1 MGWLVKTPRKP
12 VTIGRRRANANMV
25 TNVAFPT
32 LEKEAV
38 RNRRAEAKAEK
49 AAEVEAVRVREVRVP
64 ALSPVPDDLAVGAE
78 AVPAAQGVAGGQARN
93 HQKVIV
99 LLRVPKEEPRDS
111 VETQQQKLFA
121 VHTSRTNASPR
132 SVHTSTTDH
141 AGSLRKGI
149 ARKAKT
155 VNFNTSMNLALPH
168 GALQIE
174 SRPTRKG
181 RKARKTAKR
190 EIDRTRPL
198 AEEGAQTRR
207 IKRIR
212 RKTIRN
218 PLQAHHG
225 EAEAR
230 KTKRKKIK
238 RRLRSLLLC
247 LCWSI

>member
-1 MGWLVKTPRKP
+1 
-12 VTIGRRRANANMV
+12 MV
-25 TNVAFPT
+25 TNVASPT

-49 AAEVEAVRVREVRVP
+49 AAEVGAVRVREVRVP
-64 ALSPVPDDLAVGAE
+64 ALNPVPDGLAVEAG

-93 HQKVIV
+93 HQEVLV
-99 LLRVPKEEPRDS
+99 LLRVLKEEPRDS
-111 VETQQQKLFA
+111 VETQRQRLFA

-132 SVHTSTTDH
+132 SVPTSTMDH

-207 IKRIR
+207 IKRKR
-212 RKTIRN
+212 RKRN

-247 LCWSI
+247 LCWST

>member
-1 MGWLVKTPRKP
+1 
-12 VTIGRRRANANMV
+12 MV
-25 TNVAFPT
+25 TSVAFPT

-38 RNRRAEAKAEK
+38 RNQRAEAKAEK
-49 AAEVEAVRVREVRVP
+49 AAEAEAVRAREVRVP

-93 HQKVIV
+93 HQEVIV

-111 VETQQQKLFA
+111 VETQQQRLFA

-155 VNFNTSMNLALPH
+155 VSSNTSMHLALPR
-168 GALQIE
+168 GALQIGT

-198 AEEGAQTRR
+198 AEEGAQARR

-238 RRLRSLLLC
+238 RRLRSPLLC

>member
-1 MGWLVKTPRKP
+1 MIPRKP

-25 TNVAFPT
+25 TNVASPT

-49 AAEVEAVRVREVRVP
+49 AAEVGAVRVREVRVP
-64 ALSPVPDDLAVGAE
+64 ALNPVPDGLAVEAG
-78 AVPAAQGVAGGQARN
+78 AVPAALGVAGGQALS
-93 HQKVIV
+93 HQEVLV
-99 LLRVPKEEPRDS
+99 LLRVLKEEPRDS
-111 VETQQQKLFA
+111 VETQRQRPFA

-132 SVHTSTTDH
+132 SVPTSTMDH

-155 VNFNTSMNLALPH
+155 ANFNTSMNLALPH

-174 SRPTRKG
+174 TSRPTRKG

-198 AEEGAQTRR
+198 AEEGAQARR

-212 RKTIRN
+212 RKTTRN
-218 PLQAHHG
+218 PLRAHRG

-230 KTKRKKIK
+230 TRKRKRIK
-238 RRLRSLLLC
+238 RRLRSLLLY

>member
-1 MGWLVKTPRKP
+1 MIPRKP

-25 TNVAFPT
+25 TNVASPT

-49 AAEVEAVRVREVRVP
+49 AAEVGAVRVREVRVP
-64 ALSPVPDDLAVGAE
+64 ALNPVPDGLAVEAG
-78 AVPAAQGVAGGQARN
+78 AVPAALGVAGGQALS
-93 HQKVIV
+93 HPEVLV
-99 LLRVPKEEPRDS
+99 LLRVLKEEPRDS
-111 VETQQQKLFA
+111 VETQRQRPFA

-132 SVHTSTTDH
+132 SVPTSTMDH

-149 ARKAKT
+149 ARRAKT
-155 VNFNTSMNLALPH
+155 VSSNTSMHLALPR
-168 GALQIE
+168 GALQIGT

-190 EIDRTRPL
+190 EIDRTHPL

-207 IKRIR
+207 IKRKR
-212 RKTIRN
+212 RKRN

-225 EAEAR
+225 EAEVR

-247 LCWSI
+247 LYWST

>member
-1 MGWLVKTPRKP
+1 M
-12 VTIGRRRANANMV
+12 
-25 TNVAFPT
+25 
-32 LEKEAV
+32 
-38 RNRRAEAKAEK
+38 
-49 AAEVEAVRVREVRVP
+49 
-64 ALSPVPDDLAVGAE
+64 
-78 AVPAAQGVAGGQARN
+78 
-93 HQKVIV
+93 
-99 LLRVPKEEPRDS
+99 
-111 VETQQQKLFA
+111 
-121 VHTSRTNASPR
+121 
-132 SVHTSTTDH
+132 DH

>member
-1 MGWLVKTPRKP
+1 
-12 VTIGRRRANANMV
+12 MV

-38 RNRRAEAKAEK
+38 RNQRAEAKAEK

-93 HQKVIV
+93 HQEVIV

-111 VETQQQKLFA
+111 VETQQQRLFA

-155 VNFNTSMNLALPH
+155 VSSNTSMHLALPR
-168 GALQIE
+168 GALQIGT

-190 EIDRTRPL
+190 EIDRTHPL

-207 IKRIR
+207 IKRKR
-212 RKTIRN
+212 RKRN

-225 EAEAR
+225 EAEVR

-247 LCWSI
+247 LYWST